1 MGLTTNEATELVKA
15 LTLRVEELE
24 ALLNPVAILAQE
36 DTSWRDVRQKRDALL
51 RSTDWVMTPGS
62 TIDQAAWA
70 AYRQALRDLPQTY
83 QAARL
88 EDISWPVQPS
98 L

>member
-1 MGLTTNEATELVKA
+1 MALTKNEALELVIA
-15 LTLRVEELE
+15 LTRRVEELE
-24 ALLNPVAILAQE
+24 AILNPVAILAQE
-36 DTSWRDVRQKRDALL
+36 DTSWIVVRQKRDALL

-83 QAARL
+83 YSARL
-88 EDISWPVQPS
+88 KDISWPIQPS

>member
-1 MGLTTNEATELVKA
+1 MALTKNEALELVNA

-24 ALLNPVAILAQE
+24 AILNPVAILAQE
-36 DTSWRDVRQKRDALL
+36 DTSWIVVRQKRDALL

-83 QAARL
+83 HSARL
-88 EDISWPVQPS
+88 KDISWPIQPS